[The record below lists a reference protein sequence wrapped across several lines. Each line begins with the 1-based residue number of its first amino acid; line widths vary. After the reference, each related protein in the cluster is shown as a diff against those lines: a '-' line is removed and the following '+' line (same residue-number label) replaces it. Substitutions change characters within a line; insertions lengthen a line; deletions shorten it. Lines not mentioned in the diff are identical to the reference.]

1 MGSALGGGVERGEG
15 MLRVGVIG
23 CGTIGAEICVAIDS
37 GLVQAELVGIHDVM
51 AAATERV
58 AQRLRRATPVL
69 LQEAVIEAADL
80 VVEATSRDVA
90 PGIIRATL
98 GRGRDIMVMSVG
110 GLLTCL
116 DEALALAQR
125 GNRHIYVPTGAIA
138 ALDAVKGATVGTVS
152 RVTLTTRKPPKA
164 LAGAPFVLANRIDLE
179 AVREPTVIFTGS
191 AAAAVPAFPAN
202 INVAA
207 ALSLAGIGPERTEVR
222 VVADPTCDKNIH
234 EIEMEGSFGRMVARM
249 ENVPSP
255 TNPKTSYMASLSA
268 IALLRRLTSPLVIG
282 T

>member
-1 MGSALGGGVERGEG
+1 

>member
-1 MGSALGGGVERGEG
+1 

-23 CGTIGAEICVAIDS
+23 CGTIGGEICLAIDS
-37 GLVQAELVGIHDVM
+37 GLVRAELVGIHDVV

-58 AQRLRRATPVL
+58 ARRLRQAPPVL
-69 LQEAVIEAADL
+69 SQGEVIDAADL

-98 GRGRDIMVMSVG
+98 GHGRDIMVMSVG
-110 GLLTCL
+110 GLLACL
-116 DEALALAQR
+116 EDALALAQS
-125 GNRHIYVPTGAIA
+125 GNHRIYVPTGAIA
-138 ALDAVKGATVGTVS
+138 ALDAVKGAAVATVS

-164 LAGAPFVLANRIDLE
+164 LAGAPFVVRNRINLDE
-179 AVREPTVIFTGS
+179 FREPTVIFAGS
-191 AAAAVPAFPAN
+191 AEEAVPAFPAN
-202 INVAA
+202 VNVAA
-207 ALSLAGIGPERTEVR
+207 ALSLAGIGPQRTEVR
-222 VVADPTCDKNIH
+222 VIADPTCDKNIH

-255 TNPKTSYMASLSA
+255 SNPKTSYMASLSA
-268 IALLRRLTSPLVIG
+268 IALLRRLSAPLVVG

>member
-1 MGSALGGGVERGEG
+1 

-23 CGTIGAEICVAIDS
+23 CGTIGGEICVAIDS
-37 GLVQAELVGIHDVM
+37 GLVRATLVGISDV
-51 AAATERV
+51 AAAAAEGV
-58 AQRLRRATPVL
+58 VQRLRQAPPVL
-69 LQEAVIEAADL
+69 SQGEVIDAADL

-90 PGIIRATL
+90 PGIIRAALT
-98 GRGRDIMVMSVG
+98 RGRDIMVMSVG
-110 GLLTCL
+110 GLLVCL
-116 DEALALAQR
+116 DDALELAQR
-125 GNRHIYVPTGAIA
+125 GQRRIYVPTGAIA
-138 ALDAVKGATVGTVS
+138 ALDAVKGAAVAAVS
-152 RVTLTTRKPPKA
+152 RVVLTTRKPPRA
-164 LAGAPFVLANRIDLE
+164 LAGAPFVVANHIDLDQL
-179 AVREPTVIFTGS
+179 REPTTIFTGS
-191 AAAAVPAFPAN
+191 AEEAVPAFPAN

-207 ALSLAGIGPERTEVR
+207 ALSLAGIGAQRTEVR

-268 IALLRRLTSPLVIG
+268 IALLRRLTAPLVVG

>member
-1 MGSALGGGVERGEG
+1 MERGEG

-69 LQEAVIEAADL
+69 PQEAVIEAADL

-90 PGIIRATL
+90 PGIIQAVL
-98 GRGRDIMVMSVG
+98 GHGRDVMVMSVG

>member
-1 MGSALGGGVERGEG
+1 

-23 CGTIGAEICVAIDS
+23 CGTIGAEICAAIDS
-37 GLVQAELVGIHDVM
+37 GLVHVALVGISDVA

-58 AQRLRRATPVL
+58 ARRLHQAPPIL
-69 LQEAVIEAADL
+69 SQEQVIDAADL

-90 PGIIRATL
+90 PGIIRAALT
-98 GRGRDIMVMSVG
+98 RGRDIMVMSVG

-116 DEALALAQR
+116 DEAVGLAQGAQR
-125 GNRHIYVPTGAIA
+125 RIYVPTGAIA
-138 ALDAVKGATVGTVS
+138 ALDAVKGAAVATVS

-164 LAGAPFVLANRIDLE
+164 LAGAPFVVENRIDLDRL
-179 AVREPTVIFTGS
+179 REPTTIFAGT
-191 AAAAVPAFPAN
+191 AEEAVPAFPAN

-207 ALSLAGIGPERTEVR
+207 ALSLAGIGAQRTEVR

-268 IALLRRLTSPLVIG
+268 IALLRRLTAPLVIG